1 MTVGYDGHRKG
12 SYEVVGMGGFNQHTA
27 KTNSHRN
34 KDNVQPPSLNTFAA
48 VSLQYNNPF
57 SKNNSLASAL
67 Q

>member
-27 KTNSHRN
+27 KTDSHRN
-34 KDNVQPPSLNTFAA
+34 KDNEQL
-48 VSLQYNNPF
+48 PF
-57 SKNNSLASAL
+57 SNATCPCELAV

>member
-27 KTNSHRN
+27 KTNSHRS
-34 KDNVQPPSLNTFAA
+34 KDNVQLLSSNTFAP
-48 VSLQYNNPF
+48 VSLYYNIPF
-57 SKNNSLASAL
+57 SKNNGLASAL